1 MDHAN
6 ESPVDVKSF
15 AQNASELLLVVN
27 VTVHLK
33 LPDGR
38 LILDIIFVNFNIMK
52 CIVYV
57 ILFAAF
63 IIFIIFNKVIKKKV

>member
-1 MDHAN
+1 MIKD
-6 ESPVDVKSF
+6 
-15 AQNASELLLVVN
+15 LLLKIWDKIKNYKIIMIMYVIMSF
-27 VTVHLK
+27 L
-33 LPDGR
+33 G

-63 IIFIIFNKVIKKKV
+63 IIFIIFNKVIIKKV

>member
-1 MDHAN
+1 MIKD
-6 ESPVDVKSF
+6 
-15 AQNASELLLVVN
+15 LLLKIWDKIKNYKIIIIMYVIMSF
-27 VTVHLK
+27 L
-33 LPDGR
+33 G

-63 IIFIIFNKVIKKKV
+63 IIFIIFNKVIIKKV